1 MVFVTFTNYLHDV
14 HILFIINCYTE
25 LTLRE
30 ANKINFFIIAQM
42 PKGVWALL
50 ILRFF
55 SRKEKEQI
63 SKSALYSFISFHYF
77 SCSLLMVRISSFS
90 DSILAS
96 RSDTIF
102 AHSISSLLI
111 CSGASPSNL

>member
-25 LTLRE
+25 FTLRE

-50 ILRFF
+50 IFRVL
-55 SRKEKEQI
+55 SIKEK
-63 SKSALYSFISFHYF
+63 SRFPNPLLSISFF
-77 SCSLLMVRISSFS
+77 LLF
-90 DSILAS
+90 
-96 RSDTIF
+96 F
-102 AHSISSLLI
+102 LLLFLFPAD
-111 CSGASPSNL
+111 GKDFVVQ

>member
-14 HILFIINCYTE
+14 HTLFIINCYTE

-50 ILRFF
+50 IFRVL
-55 SRKEKEQI
+55 SIKEKSRFPNPLLPI
-63 SKSALYSFISFHYF
+63 ISFF
-77 SCSLLMVRISSFS
+77 LLF
-90 DSILAS
+90 
-96 RSDTIF
+96 F
-102 AHSISSLLI
+102 LLLFLFPAD
-111 CSGASPSNL
+111 GKDFVVQ

>member
-50 ILRFF
+50 IFRGEKKSGTANPLFIVLFF
-55 SRKEKEQI
+55 
-63 SKSALYSFISFHYF
+63 
-77 SCSLLMVRISSFS
+77 LLFFLFPADGKDFVVQ
-90 DSILAS
+90 
-96 RSDTIF
+96 
-102 AHSISSLLI
+102 
-111 CSGASPSNL
+111 